1 MSPCRAMPTGT
12 RTFQSSICTFSAGT
26 QQVWSL
32 EIESQI
38 ESLSIWSHRHLISC
52 LQEWEVFL
60 SPRQGRLDPP
70 KKDGWSAPWNQKH
83 PTSNI
88 WETLKSLQAYNS
100 PPKNGVMNPC
110 LVENYQMIF
119 WYYCWWSKSSRS
131 APWSWAWKA
140 GNHRE
145 VGRLQSWCAEKNG
158 LLGQG
163 YKVSFF
169 FVVEFVGKKKL
180 FFTSTSTVC
189 FLKAEVQQLSHG
201 WLLFPWDRRRCGV
214 QWPSIIWQGKW
225 GNIAP
230 QGLFWQRMNGHSD
243 DSSRA
248 RWHLLWKKLPAYVGA
263 AWPLRSL
270 SCLELGLDLVWI
282 SLGCQCCSRHFVLLH
297 LFWAMYFIVF
307 WECPGARW
315 TSTPFS
321 IPNSSKD
328 LAPPLGH
335 FAGPKGGGESEQV
348 EEGLVS

>member
-88 WETLKSLQAYNS
+88 WETLKSLQAHNS
-100 PPKNGVMNPC
+100 PPQKDCVMNPC
-110 LVENYQMIF
+110 LVENDQRISEDILIF

-163 YKVSFF
+163 FIFF
-169 FVVEFVGKKKL
+169 CGGISGGKKQL

-225 GNIAP
+225 GNIAFDKVYFDSEWMDTVTILLQP
-230 QGLFWQRMNGHSD
+230 MLVLRGLCDLYRVWS
-243 DSSRA
+243 
-248 RWHLLWKKLPAYVGA
+248 
-263 AWPLRSL
+263 
-270 SCLELGLDLVWI
+270 LDLVW
-282 SLGCQCCSRHFVLLH
+282 SLAWDVNVLAGILCCCICSGPCTSLFSCFHFLSESVLVPDGL
-297 LFWAMYFIVF
+297 LPLSPSLIRPKTW
-307 WECPGARW
+307 
-315 TSTPFS
+315 
-321 IPNSSKD
+321 
-328 LAPPLGH
+328 PP
-335 FAGPKGGGESEQV
+335 P
-348 EEGLVS
+348 

>member
-1 MSPCRAMPTGT
+1 MVWWIHALWKIIRWYFDTTVGGPNPPGLPPGVEPEKPAITGRLGGCRADAQRKMDY
-12 RTFQSSICTFSAGT
+12 
-26 QQVWSL
+26 
-32 EIESQI
+32 
-38 ESLSIWSHRHLISC
+38 
-52 LQEWEVFL
+52 
-60 SPRQGRLDPP
+60 LD
-70 KKDGWSAPWNQKH
+70 
-83 PTSNI
+83 
-88 WETLKSLQAYNS
+88 
-100 PPKNGVMNPC
+100 
-110 LVENYQMIF
+110 
-119 WYYCWWSKSSRS
+119 
-131 APWSWAWKA
+131 
-140 GNHRE
+140 
-145 VGRLQSWCAEKNG
+145 
-158 LLGQG
+158 
-163 YKVSFF
+163 KVSFF

-307 WECPGARW
+307 LIIFYPGARW

>member
-163 YKVSFF
+163 FIFF
-169 FVVEFVGKKKL
+169 CGGICGEKKTLLHFHFHCL
-180 FFTSTSTVC
+180 FFESWGSTTFTWLATVSLGQKEVWRTMTIHHLTRKVRKYSTSRSILTANEWTQWRFFSSAMALV
-189 FLKAEVQQLSHG
+189 LK
-201 WLLFPWDRRRCGV
+201 
-214 QWPSIIWQGKW
+214 K
-225 GNIAP
+225 IA
-230 QGLFWQRMNGHSD
+230 
-243 DSSRA
+243 
-248 RWHLLWKKLPAYVGA
+248 
-263 AWPLRSL
+263 SL
-270 SCLELGLDLVWI
+270 CWCCVASAI
-282 SLGCQCCSRHFVLLH
+282 S
-297 LFWAMYFIVF
+297 IVF
-307 WECPGARW
+307 GAW
-315 TSTPFS
+315 LG
-321 IPNSSKD
+321 SSLD
-328 LAPPLGH
+328 QLGMSMLLQAFCVVASVLGH
-335 FAGPKGGGESEQV
+335 VLHCFPHHFLSESVLVPDGLLPLSPSLIRPKTCPPP
-348 EEGLVS
+348 

>member
-1 MSPCRAMPTGT
+1 MPCRKWSDDILILLLVV
-12 RTFQSSICTFSAGT
+12 QIL
-26 QQVWSL
+26 QVCPL
-32 EIESQI
+32 E
-38 ESLSIWSHRHLISC
+38 LS
-52 LQEWEVFL
+52 
-60 SPRQGRLDPP
+60 
-70 KKDGWSAPWNQKH
+70 
-83 PTSNI
+83 
-88 WETLKSLQAYNS
+88 LKSRHPQ
-100 PPKNGVMNPC
+100 GGC
-110 LVENYQMIF
+110 
-119 WYYCWWSKSSRS
+119 
-131 APWSWAWKA
+131 
-140 GNHRE
+140 
-145 VGRLQSWCAEKNG
+145 GRLQSWCAEKNG

-163 YKVSFF
+163 FIFF
-169 FVVEFVGKKKL
+169 CGGICGEKKL

-307 WECPGARW
+307 LIIFYLRVSWCQMDFY
-315 TSTPFS
+315 PFLH
-321 IPNSSKD
+321 P
-328 LAPPLGH
+328 
-335 FAGPKGGGESEQV
+335 
-348 EEGLVS
+348 